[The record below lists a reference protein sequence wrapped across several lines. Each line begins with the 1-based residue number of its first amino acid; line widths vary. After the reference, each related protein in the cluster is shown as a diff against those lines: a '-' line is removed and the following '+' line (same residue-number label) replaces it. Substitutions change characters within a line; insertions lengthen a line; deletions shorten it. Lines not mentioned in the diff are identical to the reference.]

1 MNSALRRPA
10 HIYNSSKISEMSN
23 SQQWCNKI
31 AETQPADV
39 QDSFEL
45 WKGQNKV
52 MDAAFDAILQF
63 DSDIRIGLATI
74 IYTMESAPCLPKGTI
89 VWRAVPTKSKTL
101 MKNPEKFMSVSAT
114 KEGALHF
121 ANGRAMRICKIEIGD
136 DGIRGM
142 PVRSKDPLLDAEEEI
157 ILYPGFE
164 VEMVGQDRDVTSYK
178 ITKA

>member
-1 MNSALRRPA
+1 
-10 HIYNSSKISEMSN
+10 
-23 SQQWCNKI
+23 
-31 AETQPADV
+31 
-39 QDSFEL
+39 
-45 WKGQNKV
+45 
-52 MDAAFDAILQF
+52 
-63 DSDIRIGLATI
+63 
-74 IYTMESAPCLPKGTI
+74 
-89 VWRAVPTKSKTL
+89 

-121 ANGRAMRICKIEIGD
+121 ANGRATRICKIEIGD